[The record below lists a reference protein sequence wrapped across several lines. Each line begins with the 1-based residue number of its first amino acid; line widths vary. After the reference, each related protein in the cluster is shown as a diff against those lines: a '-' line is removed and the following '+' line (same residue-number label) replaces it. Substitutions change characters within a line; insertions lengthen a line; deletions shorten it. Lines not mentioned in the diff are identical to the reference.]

1 MHRLEAPK
9 DRVQNSAF
17 SRYPLLSSRL
27 RVKLNS
33 LNTESTPIVAMAFLL
48 FSSYSS
54 TKLMY
59 ARPNYNSTLSLYHE
73 KDNRCSSFYG
83 FFRLIFLS
91 RRRRGLCF
99 SEWE

>member
-83 FFRLIFLS
+83 FFRFISVSYTHL
-91 RRRRGLCF
+91 RAH
-99 SEWE
+99 ET